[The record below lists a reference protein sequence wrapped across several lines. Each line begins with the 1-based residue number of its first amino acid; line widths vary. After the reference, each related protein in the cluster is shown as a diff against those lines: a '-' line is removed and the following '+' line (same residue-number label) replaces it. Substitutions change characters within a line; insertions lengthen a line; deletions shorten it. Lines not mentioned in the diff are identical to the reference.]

1 MTVNLCG
8 FQIREMQAAV
18 VRIQQRTAT
27 KTYMRGK
34 RVYSYDRRSLTITRK
49 YHSLTDAFLDKEL
62 TETVTL
68 KNGCLVIVLCPK
80 T

>member
-1 MTVNLCG
+1 VGNG
-8 FQIREMQAAV
+8 
-18 VRIQQRTAT
+18 
-27 KTYMRGK
+27 
-34 RVYSYDRRSLTITRK
+34 VYSYDRRNLTITRK